1 MITNEELVEGINKKL
16 ETAELKKIAVRG
28 GMKTLHQDSMIKVR
42 DGLSSIEEA
51 LGTVPPDL

>member
-1 MITNEELVEGINKKL
+1 
-16 ETAELKKIAVRG
+16 
-28 GMKTLHQDSMIKVR
+28 MKTLHQDSMIKVR